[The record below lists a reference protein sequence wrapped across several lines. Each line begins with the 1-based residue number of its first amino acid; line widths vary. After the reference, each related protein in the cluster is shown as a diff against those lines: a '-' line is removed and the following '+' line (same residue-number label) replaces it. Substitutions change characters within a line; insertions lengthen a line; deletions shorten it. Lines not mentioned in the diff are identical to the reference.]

1 VATKQV
7 TKRNRTYTPQQIDR
21 ALLELVVSGSS
32 VAARK
37 RLAAQGLVVSD
48 RTLRDWR
55 LRYPDRYAEIAERH
69 APEVERVIIQE
80 ARELAVLA
88 AEVERK
94 ALERE
99 LEALDGQV
107 KDASASARNAATVAG
122 INLDKVLAYT
132 GRPKAIVEYAR
143 LTTLFASCRPS
154 RQGSSRSK
162 PRSYRRRRRR
172 RDRRRHSHRGSMVP
186 INRPMR
192 ASP

>member
-1 VATKQV
+1 VAPKEV
-7 TKRNRTYTPQQIDR
+7 TKRNRACTPQQIDR

-32 VAARK
+32 VAARR

-55 LRYPDRYAEIAERH
+55 LRYSDRYAEIAERH
-69 APEVERVIIQE
+69 APEVERVIVQE

-94 ALERE
+94 ALGKE
-99 LEALDGQV
+99 LEALDNGV

-132 GRPKAIVEYAR
+132 GPPKAIVEH
-143 LTTLFASCRPS
+143 
-154 RQGSSRSK
+154 RQVDDIVRKLQAIAPGVIEVEGEEL
-162 PRSYRRRRRR
+162 PEEETET
-172 RDRRRHSHRGSMVP
+172 
-186 INRPMR
+186 
-192 ASP
+192 